1 VREAGGVVLE
11 IAALK
16 KRERERKKK
25 VHACVQ
31 VEPNVLIML
40 LMGFPVGPP
49 ATGQPQLGSGDW
61 AAGGAGKRPR
71 ADGADGEGAGGSAAQ
86 PPAHDVFRQRRK
98 QRSRVAGGEG

>member
-1 VREAGGVVLE
+1 ME

-40 LMGFPVGPP
+40 LM
-49 ATGQPQLGSGDW
+49 
-61 AAGGAGKRPR
+61 
-71 ADGADGEGAGGSAAQ
+71 
-86 PPAHDVFRQRRK
+86 VFL
-98 QRSRVAGGEG
+98 